1 MTIRAPKYYT
11 DFKCIADRCRHSCCV
26 GWEIDI
32 DSATMSKYAS
42 LSGDYGK
49 EIKNSIEAEEVP
61 HFKLCEDER
70 CPHLDERGLCRIISN
85 VGEDYLCDI
94 CREHPRFYNDTARGK
109 EVGLGLSC
117 EEATR
122 IILSSDEYDQMIC
135 VGEVEPSLDAPEF
148 DAVEKRE
155 IIYEILRDR
164 TVPYNIRLK
173 QIYTEF
179 DVFPAALL
187 DSEWVE
193 LLNSLEYLNESHRE
207 LFSVYRSDLSTVEEY
222 EPLLERALAYFVY
235 RHCSSATNESE
246 FSASLGFAC
255 FCERLL
261 SSLTLY
267 RDADSAIDYAR
278 IISEELEYSEDNT
291 DAIKTEFLF

>member
-11 DFKCIADRCRHSCCV
+11 NFKCIADRCRHSCCV

-109 EVGLGLSC
+109 EAGLGLSC
-117 EEATR
+117 EEAAR

-135 VGEVEPSLDAPEF
+135 VGEMESSLDVPEF

-155 IIYEILRDR
+155 RIFEILRDR

-179 DVFPAALL
+179 DVFPADLL

-193 LLNSLEYLNESHRE
+193 LLNSLEYLDESHRE

-261 SSLTLY
+261 SSLILY